1 MPEITAKMLTQ
12 QLRELEQD
20 GLITRTVY
28 AEVPP
33 KVEYRLSDFGTTIE
47 PILEQIA
54 QWGVTYQTTIQ
65 EKLSAPTTPQSA
77 G

>member
-20 GLITRTVY
+20 GLVTRTVY

-33 KVEYRLSDFGTTIE
+33 KVEYRLSEFGTTLE

-65 EKLSAPTTPQSA
+65 KNLSAATVPQRAS
-77 G
+77 